1 MKNMI
6 YKCFTNNENY
16 LSTKMNSCSNVGNS
30 ISNNDQ

>member
-16 LSTKMNSCSNVGNS
+16 SSKMNSCSNVGNS